1 MKILV
6 TGGMGFI
13 GSHLVEKLLLL
24 NHHVVVIDDLS
35 VGKLKNLKKFK
46 DSKKLD
52 FHKLNITNFDKIQPL
67 FRKVDVVFHLAALA
81 DIVPSIENP
90 KKYFEANVTGSQN
103 VFLSSLKHKVKKFI
117 YTASSSC
124 YGIPKKYPTREDSE
138 INPKYPYALSKNIGE
153 QLILHYSK
161 LYGLST
167 TSLRLFNVY
176 GPRARTSGTYGAVFG
191 VFLGQKIN
199 SLPLTIVGNGKQK
212 RDFTYVD
219 DVVEALKTSMN
230 RKQSGEIFNVG
241 SARSVS
247 VNHIANLIGGKKVNI
262 PDRPGEPRQ
271 TFADIKKIQREMKW
285 KPKISI
291 EKGVKLLIQN
301 INTFKD
307 APAWTPKKIKK
318 ATKLWFKYLS

>member
-1 MKILV
+1 M
-6 TGGMGFI
+6 
-13 GSHLVEKLLLL
+13 
-24 NHHVVVIDDLS
+24 
-35 VGKLKNLKKFK
+35 
-46 DSKKLD
+46 
-52 FHKLNITNFDKIQPL
+52 
-67 FRKVDVVFHLAALA
+67 
-81 DIVPSIENP
+81 
-90 KKYFEANVTGSQN
+90 
-103 VFLSSLKHKVKKFI
+103 
-117 YTASSSC
+117 
-124 YGIPKKYPTREDSE
+124 
-138 INPKYPYALSKNIGE
+138 
-153 QLILHYSK
+153 
-161 LYGLST
+161 
-167 TSLRLFNVY
+167 Y

-301 INTFKD
+301 IDTFKD